1 MFMKRNVFFILLL
14 LLVFSTSSFS
24 QDANLKAFY
33 TINMIRYVGWND
45 LALEGDFVIAV
56 VGNAE
61 VAQQLKAFSD
71 GKRFGHQNYVIKEFD
86 QLEVVEKSQVLYIG
100 KNVRMPT
107 GQNYLQKKA
116 KETGSLIITESE
128 GMTSKGAAVNFVLR
142 NEGLQFELN
151 EANAAHAKLQFSSR
165 LASMAAAI
173 IL

>member
-1 MFMKRNVFFILLL
+1 MKKNYSFLFLFFLA
-14 LLVFSTSSFS
+14 FSTSSFS
-24 QDANLKAFY
+24 QEANLKAFY

-61 VAQQLKAFSD
+61 VAQQLRACSE
-71 GKRFGHQNYVIKEFD
+71 GKRFGHQNYLIREFD
-86 QLEVVEKSQVLYIG
+86 QLERVEACQVLYLG
-100 KNVRMPT
+100 KHIRMSGEP
-107 GQNYLQKKA
+107 NYLQKRA
-116 KETGSLIITESE
+116 RETGSLIITESE
-128 GMTSKGAAVNFVLR
+128 GMIDKGAAVNFVLR

-151 EANAAHAKLQFSSR
+151 EKNAAYANLKFSSR